1 MICHPI
7 VALTSYAM
15 TGDEEKVLAAGCT
28 GYLSKPIDPDTFA
41 NSIAKYL
48 E

>member
-1 MICHPI
+1 
-7 VALTSYAM
+7 M